1 MVQQVIN
8 VGTSANDGTGD
19 PLRTAFAKINGNFTE
34 IYGKDAVGANFDLTD
49 NTISATNTNGNVEL
63 EPNGLGVVAI
73 NSDSLVIT
81 TPKTPATSA
90 GVSGDKRGMIAY
102 DANYIYVCVANYD
115 ASTVI
120 WKRAT
125 LNSF

>member
-90 GVSGDKRGMIAY
+90 GASGDKRGMIAY
-102 DANYIYVCVANYD
+102 DANYIYVCIANYD
-115 ASTVI
+115 ASTAI

>member
-19 PLRTAFAKINGNFTE
+19 PLRTAFTKINSNFTE
-34 IYGKDAVGANFDLTD
+34 IYGKDAIGANFDLTD

-63 EPNGLGVVAI
+63 EPNGLGVVVI
-73 NSDSLVIT
+73 NSDSLVIS
-81 TPKTPATSA
+81 TPKTPPTSA
-90 GVSGDKRGMIAY
+90 GSSGDKPGMIAY
-102 DANYIYVCVANYD
+102 NSNYIYVCVGVYD
-115 ASTVI
+115 GSSAI